1 MASYEAMVFDEIATL
16 TREKVCIMLSNL
28 EGLVFDDD
36 VSHLIIM
43 AAPDRANRRQ
53 FTLFIASHYLTDR
66 ILERLKTTDN
76 QAASHL
82 Y

>member
-16 TREKVCIMLSNL
+16 TREKGRIMLSNL

-36 VSHLIIM
+36 VSHLIM
-43 AAPDRANRRQ
+43 AAPDRADRRQ